1 MYLIMVNEKY
11 FIYRT
16 YTYSGKP
23 NYEMTGSFETATK
36 FKNYED
42 AKEIA
47 CIYGGVIVKIRL
59 EVVRS
64 F

>member
-16 YTYSGKP
+16 CTYSGKP
-23 NYEMTGSFETATK
+23 EYRMIDNFDIATK